1 MRMRLLAGLLL
12 LPATLTAQAPS
23 PLGRCVAQADSAAP
37 AAALATCREALAH
50 YLPLDST
57 AVLARIRFAL
67 GDIHRALKQP
77 DSAVVQFTLARA
89 LYDRAGSREA
99 AGTSRGRAGSA
110 HFEAGRPDSA
120 LAAFTEAL
128 GIARALNDSS
138 NQAVF
143 TRWLGMLARRR
154 GARDTALVHYRESLA
169 LYTARGHAA
178 NVRWLQRELGEV
190 FALLRQPDSAIP
202 YLEAALVPGPAPAD
216 AATEARTLRQ
226 LADLYVES
234 SAPDSLIWGRRG
246 ALALR
251 AAGAADA
258 ESAVATLT
266 ARARA
271 APDSAGI
278 SSAQAWLGMVEHARR
293 RPAAAIAAYR
303 AAVVAYPAGAP
314 RKPVGV
320 LHSVLGTL
328 FEREGR
334 LDSMG
339 VHYRASAGTG
349 VSTVPPPAF
358 QWLDRARRQLAAG
371 QPDSALASYQTA
383 IGLFEAVGSQGLRN
397 IVRLSILTLYR
408 DQGQLDSALA
418 VGHRLIA
425 DWQRLG
431 VPGEEVLI
439 WMTVASIHFERAE
452 FDTAITTA
460 THGLRIAPDDVEPRL
475 LATLHATRGTALA
488 LSGRYQE
495 ALLDHRASVAAWGRA
510 GEGHR
515 ADAARA
521 TGHLGSVFRQMGQVD
536 SALSYHRRARGMV
549 QEGTSGELLVLR
561 DLAYDFEAAGLRDSA
576 LAYHGARR
584 DAARWRRDH
593 TTSDPD
599 GDALAESESL
609 DRIGLILR
617 DRGDATGAD
626 AAFQGALESYTRG
639 GRRWSTASTLG
650 DIATLYERLGQPDSA
665 LAWHR
670 RGLARAIAT
679 GRTSDR
685 VRSLS
690 AIGRLETRAGN
701 SAAGVAALREAAG
714 IQRGRG
720 AIESGAAILA
730 SLAYTMRRLPTPDL
744 AGALALLDT
753 AAVLRAQVRTQAG
766 ADEYRLGVQ
775 ELTTLPAG
783 EWELAW
789 LEHGATVGAERAAYA
804 ALAASERGRAQALL
818 DLMRGT
824 RAARAGTDLAAEGRR
839 LVSAAAA
846 GGAGVLSYLVTDDT
860 LLIWYARPGAPRT
873 GRVQLTAYR
882 VPVGADSLARLA
894 ARWRAALGVDQVEVG
909 ARLAG
914 DAAPVLEER
923 MRTGVAAAAAAGGD
937 PARIGAELAALLLPA
952 ELRQGAAGTPSE
964 LVIVPHGVLTV
975 IPFGALPL
983 GESALGLRH
992 ALRQAP
998 SLASLAEVERRP
1010 AAAGGAAR
1018 ARRLREAL
1026 VVGDPLMPSPPG
1038 ADGAALTLRPLPAAA
1053 VEGDAV
1059 ARRVGTRA
1067 LTGAAATE
1075 SEVRRR
1081 MARAPLIHLATH
1093 GYAYG
1098 DAGRARS
1105 SFVAL
1110 APDATADGLL
1120 TVGEVL
1126 DDPALALGAE
1136 LVVLSACQT
1145 GLGNLK
1151 QAEGTVGLQRAFL
1164 ARGARRLLVSLWSV
1178 SDDATALLMQ
1188 RFYQHWLG
1196 DRDQPAPAEALRRA
1210 QGDVRN
1216 TPGFEAPRYWA
1227 PFLVVGGR

>member
-12 LPATLTAQAPS
+12 LPAGLAAQAPS
-23 PLGRCVAQADSAAP
+23 PFGRCVAQADSAAP
-37 AAALATCREALAH
+37 ATALETCRQALAH
-50 YLPLDST
+50 YTPLDST
-57 AVLARIRFAL
+57 AILARIHFAL
-67 GDIHRALKQP
+67 GDLHRALKQP
-77 DSAVVQFTLARA
+77 DSAVAQFARA
-89 LYDRAGSREA
+89 RELYDRSGSRAA

-110 HFEAGRPDSA
+110 HFEADRPDSA
-120 LAAFTEAL
+120 QAAFREAL
-128 GIARALNDSS
+128 EIARALDDSA
-138 NQAVF
+138 NQAAF
-143 TRWLGMLARRR
+143 TRWLGFLARRR
-154 GARDTALVHYRESLA
+154 GARDTALAYYRESRA
-169 LYTARGHAA
+169 LYTARGHAG
-178 NVRWLQRELGEV
+178 NVRWLNRELGEV
-190 FALLRQPDSAIP
+190 HALLRQPDSAIP
-202 YLEAALVPGPAPAD
+202 YLEAALAPGPAPAD
-216 AATEARTLRQ
+216 SATEARTLRQ

-234 SAPDSLIWGRRG
+234 SAPDSLMWARRG
-246 ALALR
+246 ELARR
-251 AAGAADA
+251 AAGVADA
-258 ESAVATLT
+258 EAAVAALT
-266 ARARA
+266 ARARV
-271 APDSAGI
+271 PGDSVAV
-278 SSAQAWLGMVEHARR
+278 SNAQAWLGMVEHARR

-303 AAVVAYPAGAP
+303 AAILAYPDGAP

-320 LHSVLGTL
+320 LHSVIGTL

-339 VHYRASAGTG
+339 VHYRTSMGMG

-358 QWLDRARRQLAAG
+358 QWLDRARRFAAAG
-371 QPDSALASYQTA
+371 QPDSALASYQAA
-383 IGLFEAVGSQGLRN
+383 IRLFEAVGSQGLRN
-397 IVRLSILTLYR
+397 VVRLSILTLYR

-418 VGHRLIA
+418 VSHRLIA

-431 VPGEEVLI
+431 VPGEEALI
-439 WMTVASIHFERAE
+439 WMTVASIHFERAA
-452 FDTAITTA
+452 FDTAIATA
-460 THGLRIAPDDVEPRL
+460 THGLRIAPPDVEPRV
-475 LATLHATRGTALA
+475 LATLHGTRGTALA
-488 LSGRYQE
+488 LTGRYEE
-495 ALLDHRASVAAWGRA
+495 ALVDHRASIAAWVRA
-510 GEGHR
+510 GESRR

-536 SALSYHRRARGMV
+536 SALAYHRLARGMV
-549 QEGTSGELLVLR
+549 REGTGGELIVLR
-561 DLAYDFEAAGLRDSA
+561 DLAFDFEAAGLRDSA
-576 LAYHGARR
+576 LGCHRARR

-593 TTSDPD
+593 TTSDPE

-609 DRIGLILR
+609 DRIGLLLR
-617 DRGDATGAD
+617 DGGEVAAAD
-626 AAFQGALESYTRG
+626 SAFRAALESYTRG
-639 GRRWSTASTLG
+639 GRQWSAASVLG
-650 DIATLYERLGQPDSA
+650 DIASLYERLGQPDSA
-665 LAWHR
+665 LALHR

-690 AIGRLETRAGN
+690 AIGRLETRGGN
-701 SAAGVAALREAAG
+701 STAGLAALREAAA
-714 IQRGRG
+714 IQRSRG
-720 AIESGAAILA
+720 AIETGAAILA
-730 SLAYTMRRLPTPDL
+730 NLAYTMRRLPVPDL
-744 AGALALLDT
+744 PGALALLDS

-775 ELTTLPAG
+775 ELSTLPAG

-789 LEHGATVGAERAAYA
+789 LQYGAAIGDERAAYA
-804 ALAASERGRAQALL
+804 ALAASERSRAQALL

-824 RAARAGTDLAAEGRR
+824 RAARPGEDLAAAGRR
-839 LVSAAAA
+839 LVGATTA
-846 GGAGVLSYLVTDDT
+846 GGAGVLSYLVTGDT
-860 LLIWYARPGAPRT
+860 LLVWYARPLPGRA

-914 DAAPVLEER
+914 DAAPALEER
-923 MRTGVAAAAAAGGD
+923 TRTGVAAAAAAGGD
-937 PARIGAELAALLLPA
+937 PARFGAELATLLLPE
-952 ELRQGAAGTPSE
+952 ELRQAGAGAPRE

-983 GESALGLRH
+983 GESALGLQV

-1010 AAAGGAAR
+1010 AAPGGAAR
-1018 ARRLREAL
+1018 ARRFRDAL
-1026 VVGDPLMPSPPG
+1026 VVGDPRMPTLRG
-1038 ADGAALTLRPLPAAA
+1038 ADGGTLTLRPLPAAA
-1053 VEGDAV
+1053 VEGDSV

-1067 LTGAAATE
+1067 LTGGAATE
-1075 SEVRRR
+1075 TAVRRR

-1093 GYAYG
+1093 GYAYAAG
-1098 DAGRARS
+1098 GRARS

-1110 APDATADGLL
+1110 APDDSADGLL

-1126 DDPALALGAE
+1126 DDPALTLGAE

-1178 SDDATALLMQ
+1178 SDDATAILMQ
-1188 RFYQHWLG
+1188 RFYAHWLD

-1210 QGDVRN
+1210 QADVRN

-1227 PFLVVGGR
+1227 PFMVVGGK

>member
-1 MRMRLLAGLLL
+1 MRMRLLALVLLCPSAL
-12 LPATLTAQAPS
+12 AAQAPS
-23 PLGRCVAQADSAAP
+23 PLTRCVAQADSAAP
-37 AAALATCREALAH
+37 AAALDTCRQALA
-50 YLPLDST
+50 YYAPLDST
-57 AVLARIRFAL
+57 AILARIRFAL

-77 DSAVVQFTLARA
+77 DSAVVHFTLARE
-89 LYDRAGSREA
+89 LYDRAGSRAA

-110 HFEAGRPDSA
+110 HFEADRPDSA
-120 LAAFTEAL
+120 QAAFTEAL
-128 GIARALNDSS
+128 GIARALGDSA
-138 NQAVF
+138 NQAAF
-143 TRWLGMLARRR
+143 SRWLGFLARRR

-178 NVRWLQRELGEV
+178 NVRWLNRELGEV
-190 FALLRQPDSAIP
+190 HALLRQPDSAIT
-202 YLEAALVPGPAPAD
+202 YLEAALAPGPAPAD
-216 AATEARTLRQ
+216 SATEARTLRQ

-234 SAPDSLIWGRRG
+234 AAPDSLIWARRG

-251 AAGAADA
+251 AAGTGQPDSAAA
-258 ESAVATLT
+258 LLA

-271 APDSAGI
+271 TTDSATAAG
-278 SSAQAWLGMVEHARR
+278 ALAWLGMVEHARR
-293 RPAAAIAAYR
+293 RPGAAITAYRAAIAAS
-303 AAVVAYPAGAP
+303 PAGAP

-339 VHYRASAGTG
+339 VHYRAAAAAG
-349 VSTVPPPAF
+349 VSTVTPPAF
-358 QWLDRARRQLAAG
+358 AWLDRGRRLVAAG
-371 QPDSALASYQTA
+371 QLDSAIASFEAA
-383 IGLFEAVGSQGLRN
+383 IRLFEAVGSQGLRN
-397 IVRLSILTLYR
+397 IVRLNILTTYR
-408 DQGQLDSALA
+408 DAGQLDSALA

-425 DWQRLG
+425 DWRRLG
-431 VPGEEVLI
+431 VPGEEALI

-452 FDTAITTA
+452 FDTVIATA
-460 THGLRIAPDDVEPRL
+460 THGLAIAPPDVEPRV
-475 LATLHATRGTALA
+475 LATLHGTRGTALA
-488 LSGRYQE
+488 LTGRYEE
-495 ALLDHRASVAAWGRA
+495 AVRDHRASVAAWGRA
-510 GEGHR
+510 GTGHR

-536 SALSYHRRARGMV
+536 SALSYHRLARGMV

-576 LAYHGARR
+576 LGYHRARR

-609 DRIGLILR
+609 DRIGLLLR
-617 DRGDATGAD
+617 DRGDAAGAD
-626 AAFQGALESYTRG
+626 SAFRAALESYTRG
-639 GRRWSTASTLG
+639 ARQWDEASVLG
-650 DIATLYERLGQPDSA
+650 DIATLYERLGQSDSA
-665 LAWHR
+665 LTLHR

-701 SAAGVAALREAAG
+701 STAGLAALREAAA
-714 IQRGRG
+714 IQRSRG
-720 AIESGAAILA
+720 AIETSAAILA
-730 SLAYTMRRLPTPDL
+730 NLAYTMRRLPQPDL
-744 AGALALLDT
+744 PGALALLDS
-753 AAVLRAQVRTQAG
+753 AAVLRAQVRAQAG
-766 ADEYRLGVQ
+766 ADDYRLGVQ
-775 ELTTLPAG
+775 ELTTLPTG

-789 LEHGATVGAERAAYA
+789 LQHGGTVGAEPAAFA
-804 ALAASERGRAQALL
+804 SLAAAERGRAQALL

-824 RAARAGTDLAAEGRR
+824 ARAARAGADLTAEGRR
-839 LVSAAAA
+839 LVGAAAA
-846 GGAGVLSYLVTDDT
+846 GGAGVLSYLVTADT
-860 LLIWYARPGAPRT
+860 LLIWYARPLPGRA
-873 GRVQLTAYR
+873 GRVQLTATR
-882 VPVGADSLARLA
+882 VAVGADSLARLA
-894 ARWRAALGVDQVEVG
+894 ARWRAALGVDQVDVG

-914 DAAPVLEER
+914 DAAPALEER
-923 MRTGVAAAAAAGGD
+923 LRTGVAAAAAAGGD

-952 ELRQGAAGTPSE
+952 ELREGGRVPAE

-983 GESALGLRH
+983 GESALGLRV

-1010 AAAGGAAR
+1010 AAPGGAAR
-1018 ARRLREAL
+1018 ARRFRDAL
-1026 VVGDPLMPSPPG
+1026 VVGDPRMPTLRG
-1038 ADGAALTLRPLPAAA
+1038 ADGGALTLRPLPAAA
-1053 VEGDAV
+1053 VEGDSV
-1059 ARRVGTRA
+1059 ARRVGVRA

-1075 SEVRRR
+1075 TEVRRR
-1081 MARAPLIHLATH
+1081 MARAPLVHLATH
-1093 GYAYG
+1093 GYAYAA
-1098 DAGRARS
+1098 AGRARN

-1110 APDATADGLL
+1110 AADSMADGLL

-1126 DDPALALGAE
+1126 DDPSLRLGAE

-1145 GLGNLK
+1145 GLGNLA

-1178 SDDATALLMQ
+1178 SDDATAILMQ
-1188 RFYQHWLG
+1188 RFYAHWLD
-1196 DRDQPAPAEALRRA
+1196 DRDQPTPAEALRRA
-1210 QGDVRN
+1210 QVDVRN

-1227 PFLVVGGR
+1227 PFMVVGGR